1 MMKKILGVIP
11 ARYASS
17 RFPGKPLAKIGDKTM
32 IEWTYLNA
40 SRSSALS
47 ELVVATDDI
56 RIHEVVLKFGGK
68 SIMTSPDHPSGTD
81 RIIEVANQFSEYSI
95 IINIQGD
102 EPGIEPELVDG
113 VASLKASHP
122 EWAMSTAA
130 IPLLDFS
137 HATDPNRVKVIIDR
151 NGKAIYFSRS
161 LIPSQFK
168 TTVPLY
174 RHLGIYGYDRDFLL
188 QYNSLPK
195 SNLEE
200 SESLEQLR
208 AIEAGYGIG
217 IYLSKEAGLSV
228 DTPADLE
235 IVIEDFKKRK
245 WISE

>member
-1 MMKKILGVIP
+1 MRKILGVIP

-32 IEWTYLNA
+32 IEWTYRNA
-40 SRSSALS
+40 SLSNTLS
-47 ELVVATDDI
+47 ELVVATDDD
-56 RIHEVVLKFGGK
+56 RIHKVVQDFGGK
-68 SIMTSPDHPSGTD
+68 SVMTKVDHPSGTD
-81 RIIEVANQFSEYSI
+81 RIIEVAEKFTDYPI

-102 EPGIEPELVDG
+102 EPGIEPELIDG

-122 EWAMSTAA
+122 EWMMSTAA
-130 IPLLDFS
+130 VPLLDPT
-137 HATDPNRVKVIIDR
+137 HGIDPNRVKVVIDQ

-168 TTVPLY
+168 AIVPLY

-188 QYNSLPK
+188 KYNSLPK

-217 IYLSKEAGLSV
+217 VFIAREAGLSV
-228 DTPADLE
+228 DTPEDLG
-235 IVIEDFKKRK
+235 IVIEDFKKRG
-245 WISE
+245 WVT

>member
-1 MMKKILGVIP
+1 MRKILGVIP

-32 IEWTYLNA
+32 IEWTYRNA
-40 SRSSALS
+40 SRSTTLS
-47 ELVVATDDI
+47 ELVVATDDE
-56 RIHEVVLKFGGK
+56 RIHDVVLKFGGK
-68 SIMTSPDHPSGTD
+68 SVMTSADHPSGTD
-81 RIIEVANQFSEYSI
+81 RIIEVAEKFPDFSVI
-95 IINIQGD
+95 VNIQGD

-122 EWAMSTAA
+122 EWTMSTAA
-130 IPLLDFS
+130 VPILESS
-137 HATDPNRVKVIIDR
+137 HGTDPNRVKVIMDQ

-168 TTVPLY
+168 ATVPLY

-188 QYNSLPK
+188 KYNSLPK
-195 SNLEE
+195 SALEE

-217 IYLSKEAGLSV
+217 VYLAKEAGLSV
-228 DTPADLE
+228 DTPGDLE

-245 WISE
+245 WIT

>member
-1 MMKKILGVIP
+1 MVKILGIIP

-32 IEWTYLNA
+32 IEWTYRNA
-40 SRSSALS
+40 SRSTVLS

-56 RIHEVVLKFGGK
+56 RIHKVVQDFGGN
-68 SIMTSPDHPSGTD
+68 SVMTKADHISGTD
-81 RIIEVANQFSEYSI
+81 RIIEVANRFSEYSVI
-95 IINIQGD
+95 VNIQGD
-102 EPGIEPELVDG
+102 EPGIEPELIDG
-113 VASLKASHP
+113 VASLKVSHP
-122 EWAMSTAA
+122 EWEMSTAA
-130 IPLLDFS
+130 VPLFDFS
-137 HATDPNRVKVIIDR
+137 HGKDPNRVKVIIDR

-168 TTVPLY
+168 KNVPLY

-188 QYNSLPK
+188 KYDSLPK

-217 IYLSKEAGLSV
+217 VYLAREAGLSV

-245 WISE
+245 WII

>member
-1 MMKKILGVIP
+1 MVKILGVIP

-17 RFPGKPLAKIGDKTM
+17 RFPGKPLVKIGDKTM
-32 IEWTYLNA
+32 IEWTYRNA
-40 SRSSALS
+40 SRSTALS
-47 ELVVATDDI
+47 ELVVATDDT
-56 RIHEVVLKFGGK
+56 RIHEVVQGFGGN
-68 SIMTSPDHPSGTD
+68 SVMTRADHISGTD
-81 RIIEVANQFSEYSI
+81 RIIEVANLFSEYSI

-102 EPGIEPELVDG
+102 EPGIEPELIDG
-113 VASLKASHP
+113 VAGLKASHS
-122 EWAMSTAA
+122 EWKMSTAA
-130 IPLLDFS
+130 VPLIDFS
-137 HATDPNRVKVIIDR
+137 HGEDPNRVKVIIDR

-168 TTVPLY
+168 QTVPLY

-188 QYNSLPK
+188 KYNSLPK

-217 IYLSKEAGLSV
+217 VYLAQEAGLSV

-235 IVIEDFKKRK
+235 VVIEDFKKRK
-245 WISE
+245 WIT

>member
-1 MMKKILGVIP
+1 MRTILGVIP

-32 IEWTYLNA
+32 IEWTYRNA
-40 SRSSALS
+40 SRSTTLS
-47 ELVVATDDI
+47 ELVVATDDE
-56 RIHEVVLKFGGK
+56 RIHDVVLKFGGK
-68 SIMTSPDHPSGTD
+68 SVMTSADHPSGTD
-81 RIIEVANQFSEYSI
+81 RIIEVAEKFPDFSVI
-95 IINIQGD
+95 VNIQGD

-122 EWAMSTAA
+122 EWTMSTAA
-130 IPLLDFS
+130 VPILESS
-137 HATDPNRVKVIIDR
+137 HGTDPNRVKVIMDQ

-168 TTVPLY
+168 ATVPLY

-188 QYNSLPK
+188 KYNSLPK
-195 SNLEE
+195 SALEE

-217 IYLSKEAGLSV
+217 VYLAKEAGLSV
-228 DTPADLE
+228 DTPGDLE

-245 WISE
+245 WIT

>member
-1 MMKKILGVIP
+1 MRKILGVIP

-17 RFPGKPLAKIGDKTM
+17 RFPGKPLVKIGDKTM
-32 IEWTYLNA
+32 IEWTYRNA
-40 SRSSALS
+40 SRSTTLS
-47 ELVVATDDI
+47 ELVVATDDE

-68 SIMTSPDHPSGTD
+68 SVMTSADHPSGTD
-81 RIIEVANQFSEYSI
+81 RIIEVAEKFPDYSVI
-95 IINIQGD
+95 VNIQGD

-122 EWAMSTAA
+122 EWTMSTAA
-130 IPLLDFS
+130 VPLLEIS
-137 HATDPNRVKVIIDR
+137 HGTDPNRVKVIMDQ

-168 TTVPLY
+168 VMVPLY

-188 QYNSLPK
+188 KYNSLPK
-195 SNLEE
+195 SALEE

-217 IYLSKEAGLSV
+217 VYVAKEAGLSV

-245 WISE
+245 WIT

>member
-1 MMKKILGVIP
+1 MVKILGIIP

-32 IEWTYLNA
+32 IEWTYRNA
-40 SRSSALS
+40 SRSTVLS

-56 RIHEVVLKFGGK
+56 RIHKVVQDFGGN
-68 SIMTSPDHPSGTD
+68 SVMTKADHISGTD
-81 RIIEVANQFSEYSI
+81 RIIEVANRFSEYSVI
-95 IINIQGD
+95 VNIQGD
-102 EPGIEPELVDG
+102 EPGIEPELIDG
-113 VASLKASHP
+113 VASLKVSHP
-122 EWAMSTAA
+122 EWEMSTAA
-130 IPLLDFS
+130 VPLFDFS
-137 HATDPNRVKVIIDR
+137 HGKDPNRVKVIIDR

-168 TTVPLY
+168 KNVPLY

-188 QYNSLPK
+188 KYDSLPK

-217 IYLSKEAGLSV
+217 VYLAREAGLSV
-228 DTPADLE
+228 DTPDDLE

-245 WISE
+245 WII

>member
-1 MMKKILGVIP
+1 MRKILGVIP

-17 RFPGKPLAKIGDKTM
+17 RFPGKPLVKIGDKTM
-32 IEWTYLNA
+32 IEWTYRNA
-40 SRSSALS
+40 SRSTTLS
-47 ELVVATDDI
+47 ELVVATDDE
-56 RIHEVVLKFGGK
+56 RIHDVVLKFGGK
-68 SIMTSPDHPSGTD
+68 SVMTSTDHPSGTD
-81 RIIEVANQFSEYSI
+81 RIIEVAEKFPEYSVI
-95 IINIQGD
+95 VNIQGD

-122 EWAMSTAA
+122 EWTMSTAA
-130 IPLLDFS
+130 VPLLENS
-137 HATDPNRVKVIIDR
+137 HGTDPNRVKVIMDQ

-168 TTVPLY
+168 ATVPLY

-188 QYNSLPK
+188 KYNSLPK
-195 SNLEE
+195 SALEE

-217 IYLSKEAGLSV
+217 VYIAKEAGLSV

-245 WISE
+245 WIT

>member
-1 MMKKILGVIP
+1 MKKILGVIP

-32 IEWTYLNA
+32 IEWTYRNA
-40 SRSSALS
+40 SRSTTLS
-47 ELVVATDDI
+47 ELVVATDDE
-56 RIHEVVLKFGGK
+56 RIHDVVLAFGGK
-68 SIMTSPDHPSGTD
+68 SVMTSADHPSGTD
-81 RIIEVANQFSEYSI
+81 RIIEVAEKFPEFSVI
-95 IINIQGD
+95 VNIQGD
-102 EPGIEPELVDG
+102 EPGIEPELIDG

-122 EWAMSTAA
+122 EWTMSTAA
-130 IPLLDFS
+130 VPMLDPF
-137 HATDPNRVKVIIDR
+137 HGTDHHRVKVIFDQ

-168 TTVPLY
+168 ATVPLY
-174 RHLGIYGYDRDFLL
+174 RHIGIYGYDRDFLL
-188 QYNSLPK
+188 KYNSLPK

-217 IYLSKEAGLSV
+217 VFLAKEAGLSV

-245 WISE
+245 WVT

>member
-1 MMKKILGVIP
+1 MRKILGVIP

-32 IEWTYLNA
+32 IEWTYRNA
-40 SRSSALS
+40 SRSTTLS
-47 ELVVATDDI
+47 ELVVATDDE
-56 RIHEVVLKFGGK
+56 RIHDVVLKFGGK
-68 SIMTSPDHPSGTD
+68 SVMTSSDHPSGTD
-81 RIIEVANQFSEYSI
+81 RIIEVAEKFPDFSVI
-95 IINIQGD
+95 VNIQGD

-122 EWAMSTAA
+122 EWTMSTAA
-130 IPLLDFS
+130 VPILESS
-137 HATDPNRVKVIIDR
+137 HGTDPNRVKVIMDQ

-168 TTVPLY
+168 ATVPLY

-188 QYNSLPK
+188 KYNSLPK
-195 SNLEE
+195 SALEE

-217 IYLSKEAGLSV
+217 VYLAKEAGLSV
-228 DTPADLE
+228 DTPGDLE

-245 WISE
+245 WIT

>member
-1 MMKKILGVIP
+1 MVKILGIIP

-17 RFPGKPLAKIGDKTM
+17 RFPGKPLVKIGDKTM
-32 IEWTYLNA
+32 IEWTYRNA
-40 SRSSALS
+40 SRSTVLS

-56 RIHEVVLKFGGK
+56 RIHKVVQDFGGN
-68 SIMTSPDHPSGTD
+68 SVMTKADHISGTD
-81 RIIEVANQFSEYSI
+81 RIIEVANRFSEYSVI
-95 IINIQGD
+95 VNIQGD
-102 EPGIEPELVDG
+102 EPGIEPELIDG
-113 VASLKASHP
+113 VASLKVSHP
-122 EWAMSTAA
+122 EWEMSTAA
-130 IPLLDFS
+130 VPLFDFS
-137 HATDPNRVKVIIDR
+137 HGKDPNRVKVIIDR

-168 TTVPLY
+168 KNVPLY

-188 QYNSLPK
+188 KYDSLPK

-217 IYLSKEAGLSV
+217 VYLAREAGLSV

-245 WISE
+245 WII

>member
-1 MMKKILGVIP
+1 MRKILGVIP

-17 RFPGKPLAKIGDKTM
+17 RFPGKPLATIGDKTM
-32 IEWTYLNA
+32 IEWTYRNA
-40 SRSSALS
+40 FRSTTLS
-47 ELVVATDDI
+47 ELVVATDDT
-56 RIHEVVLKFGGK
+56 RIHEVVLGFGGK
-68 SIMTSPDHPSGTD
+68 SVMTSADHPSGTD
-81 RIIEVANQFSEYSI
+81 RIIEIANQFPEYSVI
-95 IINIQGD
+95 VNIQGD
-102 EPGIEPELVDG
+102 EPGIEPELIDG

-122 EWAMSTAA
+122 EWTMSTAA
-130 IPLLDFS
+130 VPLLDFS
-137 HATDPNRVKVIIDR
+137 HGTDPNRVKVILDR

-188 QYNSLPK
+188 KYNSLPK

-217 IYLSKEAGLSV
+217 VYLAKEAGLSV
-228 DTPADLE
+228 DTPADLA
-235 IVIEDFKKRK
+235 
-245 WISE
+245 

>member
-1 MMKKILGVIP
+1 MRKILGVIP

-32 IEWTYLNA
+32 IEWTYRNA
-40 SRSSALS
+40 SRSATLS
-47 ELVVATDDI
+47 ELVVATDDE
-56 RIHEVVLKFGGK
+56 RIHDVVLAFGGK
-68 SIMTSPDHPSGTD
+68 SVMTSADHPSGTD
-81 RIIEVANQFSEYSI
+81 RIIEVAEKFPEFSVI
-95 IINIQGD
+95 VNIQGD
-102 EPGIEPELVDG
+102 EPGIEPELIDG

-122 EWAMSTAA
+122 EWTMSTAA
-130 IPLLDFS
+130 VPLLDPS
-137 HATDPNRVKVIIDR
+137 HGTDPNRVKVIFDQ

-168 TTVPLY
+168 AKVPLY

-188 QYNSLPK
+188 KYNSLPK

-217 IYLSKEAGLSV
+217 VFLAKEAGLSV
-228 DTPADLE
+228 DTPADLK

-245 WISE
+245 WVT